1 MKHWFVKKIKLR
13 IGIFTSG
20 SKLTINRS
28 VIVYDLRLKKCDFFL
43 FCIEKKTIFI
53 YTNKI
58 TQKCN

>member
-28 VIVYDLRLKKCDFFL
+28 VNVYDLRLKNV
-43 FCIEKKTIFI
+43 KTVFVNNLM
-53 YTNKI
+53 YANY
-58 TQKCN
+58 CC